1 MKRIVLAVA
10 LIGSQAWAQPK
21 KPVPRPSPDAGEKK
35 GGTPFVEDTKQPDD
49 PYAEPPP
56 KKADPPAKKAP
67 AEPPLPPGVPPRKQ
81 PTDPLPP
88 AKKAPADAA
97 PVPAKKQPTD
107 PLPPAKKAPD
117 APPAPP
123 VPAKKGDPNAAKAP
137 EDPYGAAVP
146 PRIGL
151 TDVAAVQGLLAVQR
165 LDGWLL
171 FDRDG
176 ENPIAKQ
183 LVAPDGHPTHAWFYL
198 VAAQGSPTAL
208 FHISEAKS
216 FEKLP
221 GKKIAYEGYR
231 DFDKALKEALKGVRT
246 VALEYSP
253 KASVPA
259 VSRIDAGTLEVI
271 RAVGVQVKS
280 SDTLVQYTK
289 AMWGDA
295 GRTAHHVAAHHL
307 VELRKEALNWL
318 AMKIAQGTPVTEY
331 DVQQRLAHG
340 MTMRGLVGPPP
351 MVAAAANTADPY
363 YAPTAAKTRPI
374 SRGDLI
380 VVTVAGKLDKP
391 DGIFAEHTW
400 LAVADTVVAAPIAS
414 AFALARQARDAAL
427 AQITARSVKHRPIT
441 GAEVDD
447 ATRALIKKAGMGD
460 KIMHRTGHSLDND
473 LQGSGADLDDFETKD
488 TRILLPGT
496 GFTVGPGL
504 YFAGSFG
511 VRAEVSAYL
520 APGGPEIT
528 TPAQDE
534 IETLLK

>member
-1 MKRIVLAVA
+1 MTNRLALAIV

-21 KPVPRPSPDAGEKK
+21 KPKPLPSPDAGEKK

-49 PYAEPPP
+49 PYATP
-56 KKADPPAKKAP
+56 PPAKPAP
-67 AEPPLPPGVPPRKQ
+67 A
-81 PTDPLPP
+81 P
-88 AKKAPADAA
+88 AP
-97 PVPAKKQPTD
+97 
-107 PLPPAKKAPD
+107 
-117 APPAPP
+117 PP
-123 VPAKKGDPNAAKAP
+123 VPAKKPPEVTKAPDVMKAP

-151 TDVAAVQGLLAVQR
+151 TDVAAVQGLLTVQR

-176 ENPIAKQ
+176 ENPIAER
-183 LVAPDGHPTHAWFYL
+183 LVAPEGHPTHAWFYL
-198 VAAQGSPTAL
+198 VAATGQPTAL

-216 FEKLP
+216 FERLP
-221 GKKIAYEGYR
+221 GKKIGYEGYR
-231 DFDKALKEALKGVRT
+231 DFEKALKEALKGVRT

-253 KASVPA
+253 RASVPA

-271 RAVGVQVKS
+271 RGVGVQVKS
-280 SDTLVQYTK
+280 SETLVQYTK

-295 GRTAHHVAAHHL
+295 GRTAHHVAAHHI
-307 VELRKEALNWL
+307 VELRKDALNWL
-318 AMKIAQGTPVTEY
+318 ASKIAAGTPVTEY

-351 MVAAAANTADPY
+351 MVAAAVSTADPY

-380 VVTVAGKLDKP
+380 VVTIAAKVDKP
-391 DGIFAEHTW
+391 DGIYAEHSW
-400 LAVADTVVAAPIAS
+400 VAVVDTAVPPAVAS
-414 AFALARQARDAAL
+414 AFGLVKQAREAAL
-427 AQITARSVKHRPIT
+427 ALITSRASKHRPVT

-447 ATRALIKKAGMGD
+447 ATRAVIKKAGMGD

-520 APGGPEIT
+520 GPNGPDLT
-528 TPAQDE
+528 TPAQDA